1 MILRKSIIIF
11 FVFILLYK
19 NLAADELV
27 PSIRLGYDNYGDV
40 NLHHVESDDRT
51 GDMSKGW
58 ANFLKNLY
66 FKGISNPNYFF
77 WGFGWNT
84 RYSFKNFELNQQRVN
99 LPKNTS
105 KQGNHMYSKIGDL
118 GSSVKGTMIYFIPS
132 VFYHF
137 FRDSSINLIV
147 GIGPLGLSYFNF
159 KGDIYLTDSYGHI
172 PSNQACYDYIKDND
186 NYENIDNYCE
196 KIELEKNKISPVSQG
211 YLEFLFGN
219 FGLDFGFVTS
229 WWERNSEGKFV
240 GTRIQH
246 VNMALF
252 YQFEF

>member
-1 MILRKSIIIF
+1 M
-11 FVFILLYK
+11 
-19 NLAADELV
+19 
-27 PSIRLGYDNYGDV
+27 
-40 NLHHVESDDRT
+40 ESDGRT
-51 GDMSKGW
+51 GDISKGW
-58 ANFLKNLY
+58 RNFLNNLY

-229 WWERNSEGKFV
+229 WWERNSEGEFV